1 MPQARALVIGCGNLL
16 RGDDAAGPTLVHRLG
31 HRGLPNGVRCIDGG
45 TGGMDVVERMR
56 RVPEVILVDACL
68 TGAEPGT
75 IFELPG
81 DELATLPPPARID
94 PHAFRWDHA
103 LAVAHR
109 LLGAGH
115 PGRVTAVLIEGATF
129 ALGASLSPAVD
140 RAIDVVAEALR
151 ARFGAAAAGGAPC
164 A

>member
-1 MPQARALVIGCGNLL
+1 MPRIRVLVIGCGNPL
-16 RGDDAAGPTLVHRLG
+16 RGDDAAGPTLVRRLG
-31 HRGLPNGVRCIDGG
+31 HRGLPDGIHCIDGG
-45 TGGMDVVERMR
+45 TSGLDVVARMR
-56 RVPEVILVDACL
+56 EAAEVILVDACR

-81 DELATLPPPARID
+81 DELAALPLPAWID

-103 LAVAHR
+103 LAVARR

-129 ALGASLSPAVD
+129 AVGAAVSPAVD
-140 RAIDVVAEALR
+140 RAIDVVAETLL
-151 ARFGAAAAGGAPC
+151 ARLGAAAGGMPC